1 MYIHNTI
8 VIILV
13 DLVLLIFV
21 FVYSQLD
28 QDSKILIGNVIC
40 AILIEGFTVNAI
52 YFFFRLYHYYHHYL
66 WKAFVRSDFF
76 RVNYIVEHLEWT
88 KSYEKEQQKL
98 MSEVKSRS

>member
-40 AILIEGFTVNAI
+40 AILI
-52 YFFFRLYHYYHHYL
+52 
-66 WKAFVRSDFF
+66 
-76 RVNYIVEHLEWT
+76 
-88 KSYEKEQQKL
+88 
-98 MSEVKSRS
+98 